1 MSPSGNSGGGEQQGP
16 SKSKDEPVV
25 DFSEEDIQRGYPLDT
40 FGLSEYESQP
50 YDPEPEREKLR
61 GWIALMLVS
70 LLVAVVVFAFMT
82 LWFGDTAHQSNLK
95 VLLDLIIAPI
105 VGVVGAV
112 TGFYF
117 GGK

>member
-1 MSPSGNSGGGEQQGP
+1 MAPGGDSGGGGEQGP
-16 SKSKDEPVV
+16 SKSKHEPAV
-25 DFSEEDIQRGYPLDT
+25 DLSEEDVQQGYPPETLVL
-40 FGLSEYESQP
+40 GEYESQP

-61 GWIALMLVS
+61 GWIALILVG
-70 LLVAVVVFAFMT
+70 LLVAVVVFAFLT
-82 LWFGDTAHQSNLK
+82 LWFGEAAHQSDLK
-95 VLLDLIIAPI
+95 ALLDLIIAPI